1 MERPQWQMTAAKP
14 TTRPTEEIAKKYARL
29 NDEQRQEFHKS
40 VNRVIEKNGE
50 VSDQHRL
57 AVANTLLQPLR
68 GIEQQ
73 RQIKEAER
81 REEQRAFWNDL
92 RRQHE
97 PQGAIKQAQPRLSPV
112 RQGGD
117 QATPDPAKHDSLM
130 AGVRPSGAHRNY
142 AELKKTHQQVASAL
156 KQDDGPAAAQQYE
169 LSKEHLQGMLDHY
182 EALRRTGNISPTP
195 EEMRERD
202 DVFRL
207 QQTSCVEL
215 EQKHGPH
222 PNAHQQ
228 EERKLMD
235 HQHLAEQ
242 VGVEARWMAQHLRKQ
257 QAPGAE
263 TYESDARRA
272 FHTARITHERR
283 QKSWPRPGSGARN
296 HPHCAATGTTKAVRH
311 ARSAA
316 RRYGDDPGPAR
327 QCFGGCETG
336 YRPQGTRRRL
346 TRRRCRLHGS
356 AGSKRDD
363 PPRQHS
369 RWGAFSLGSRWRVA
383 GSALQP

>member
-1 MERPQWQMTAAKP
+1 MADDGSETHDARLQ
-14 TTRPTEEIAKKYARL
+14 EEVAKKYARL
-29 NDEQRQEFHKS
+29 NDEQRQDFHKS

-68 GIEQQ
+68 GIDQR

-92 RRQHE
+92 RCEHE
-97 PQGAIKQAQPRLSPV
+97 PQGAIKQAQPQAGPV

-117 QATPDPAKHDSLM
+117 QATPGPAKHDSLM

-202 DVFRL
+202 DVSRL

-263 TYESDARRA
+263 TCESDARRA

-283 QKSWPRPGSGARN
+283 QNLGRGPDRAQETTRIVQQQEQQKQSATQEALRGGTEMTPDQRANASADVRQAIDRKERAAASREADVGATSRRVQKEMTRPGNTRG
-296 HPHCAATGTTKAVRH
+296 GG
-311 ARSAA
+311 RS
-316 RRYGDDPGPAR
+316 R
-327 QCFGGCETG
+327 
-336 YRPQGTRRRL
+336 
-346 TRRRCRLHGS
+346 
-356 AGSKRDD
+356 
-363 PPRQHS
+363 
-369 RWGAFSLGSRWRVA
+369 
-383 GSALQP
+383 